1 MTAIELTAKR
11 AAIRT
16 YLDASERHAQ
26 RAIARFQDGKR
37 DDARVYAH
45 LANDIRRWARA
56 ECSE

>member
-11 AAIRT
+11 AADRA
-16 YLDASERHAQ
+16 YHEAAERHAQ

-56 ECSE
+56 ECFE